1 MAVKWLCKWH
11 SLTKGRLN
19 VMIAGYTSNSAAIA
33 GIEKYSEKIE
43 LQWYSGTGISIQS
56 NMLHNSQ

>member
-1 MAVKWLCKWH
+1 
-11 SLTKGRLN
+11 
-19 VMIAGYTSNSAAIA
+19 MIAGYTSNSATIA